1 MIFPVVKLLLCL
13 ITVTF
18 SELHM
23 CCFGGAGP
31 CWVYV
36 FVAKGGS
43 SATKGFGS
51 SAPQPGGKGLAKQ
64 ADFCE
69 PEARR
74 VLDLH
79 GVLWGGV
86 P

>member
-1 MIFPVVKLLLCL
+1 M
-13 ITVTF
+13 
-18 SELHM
+18 
-23 CCFGGAGP
+23 
-31 CWVYV
+31 YV

-74 VLDLH
+74 ALDLH